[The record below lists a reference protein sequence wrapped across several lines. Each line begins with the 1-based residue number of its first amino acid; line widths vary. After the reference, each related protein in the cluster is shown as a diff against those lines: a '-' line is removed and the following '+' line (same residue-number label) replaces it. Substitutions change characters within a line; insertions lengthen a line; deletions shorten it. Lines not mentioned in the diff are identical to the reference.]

1 MKGFDVRRAVR
12 TAWYDS
18 SRMAIVS
25 LIVANLVPLA
35 AVLSG
40 RWSLFSVMFL
50 YWAENAV
57 IGGYNVLKIL
67 MAQGGSRPASFASRV
82 PLAIFF
88 SVHYGIFWFV
98 HGVFVFVL
106 FGGQGMRGFNLWQS
120 VQITP
125 DLWSVLGLVILSHGI
140 SFINNFMGRHE
151 FTRVTPQEQMMQPYG
166 RVVLLHVV
174 LLAGGFLVMGL
185 GQPLPAL
192 VLLVVLKIGF
202 DLRAHL
208 AEHGRIK
215 EAGPSQSP
223 FGKSQS

>member
-1 MKGFDVRRAVR
+1 MKDVDARVAVR
-12 TAWYDS
+12 TAWHES

-25 LIVANLVPLA
+25 LVVANLVPLA

-67 MAQGGSRPASFASRV
+67 LAQGGGRPAHWLARV
-82 PLAIFF
+82 PLAFF
-88 SVHYGIFWFV
+88 FAMHYGIFWFV

-106 FGGQGMRGFNLWQS
+106 FGGQGMRGLNLSRS

-125 DLWSVLGLVILSHGI
+125 DLWSVLGLLILSHGI
-140 SFINNFMGRHE
+140 SFTNNFIGRRE
-151 FTRVTPQEQMMQPYG
+151 FMTVTPQEQMMQPYT
-166 RVVLLHVV
+166 RVVILHVV
-174 LLAGGFLVMGL
+174 VLVGGFLVMLL

-192 VLLVVLKIGF
+192 VLLVVLKTGF
-202 DLRAHL
+202 DLNAHL
-208 AEHGRIK
+208 REHGRI
-215 EAGPSQSP
+215 ERAQQVRPTIERE
-223 FGKSQS
+223 

>member
-1 MKGFDVRRAVR
+1 MKQFDVKHTML
-12 TAWYDS
+12 TAWHDS

-25 LIVANLVPLA
+25 LVVANLVPLA

-67 MAQGGSRPASFASRV
+67 LAQGGSRPSAWPARL
-82 PLAIFF
+82 PLALFF
-88 SVHYGIFWFV
+88 AMHYGIFWFV
-98 HGVFVFVL
+98 HGIFVFVL
-106 FGGQGMRGFNLWQS
+106 FGGQGMRGFNLWRS

-125 DLWSVLGLVILSHGI
+125 DLWSVLGLLILSHGI
-140 SFINNFMGRHE
+140 SFTNNFVGRRE
-151 FTRVTPQEQMMQPYG
+151 YLVVTPQEQMMQPYT
-166 RVVLLHVV
+166 RVIILHVV
-174 LLAGGFLVMGL
+174 VLAGGFLVMLL

-192 VLLVVLKIGF
+192 VLLVVLKTGF

-208 AEHGRIK
+208 AEHGRI
-215 EAGPSQSP
+215 EQTQPRTMIERG
-223 FGKSQS
+223 

>member
-1 MKGFDVRRAVR
+1 MKQFDVKRMMQ
-12 TAWYDS
+12 TAWHDS

-25 LIVANLVPLA
+25 LVVANLVPLA

-67 MAQGGSRPASFASRV
+67 LAQGGSRSSWLARL
-82 PLAIFF
+82 PLALFF
-88 SVHYGIFWFV
+88 AMHYGIFWFV
-98 HGVFVFVL
+98 HGIFVFVL
-106 FGGQGMRGFNLWQS
+106 FGGQGMRGFNLWRS

-125 DLWSVLGLVILSHGI
+125 DLWSVLGLLILSHGI
-140 SFINNFMGRHE
+140 SFTNNFVGRRE
-151 FTRVTPQEQMMQPYG
+151 YLVVTPQEQMMQPYT
-166 RVVLLHVV
+166 RVIILHVV
-174 LLAGGFLVMGL
+174 VLAGGFVVMFL

-192 VLLVVLKIGF
+192 VLLIVLKTGF

-208 AEHGRIK
+208 REHGRL
-215 EAGPSQSP
+215 EPAAGVRRA
-223 FGKSQS
+223 